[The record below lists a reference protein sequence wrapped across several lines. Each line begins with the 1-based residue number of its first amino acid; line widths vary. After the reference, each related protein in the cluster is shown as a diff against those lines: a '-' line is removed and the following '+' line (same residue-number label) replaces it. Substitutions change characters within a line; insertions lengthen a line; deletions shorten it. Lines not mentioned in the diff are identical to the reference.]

1 MNMIIHV
8 CFITTLKLQSNRE
21 KIHLGLFDL
30 SVFHPVSAIDQS
42 YYGGDSLGK
51 ENIPAE
57 VI

>member
-1 MNMIIHV
+1 MHMIIHV
-8 CFITTLKLQSNRE
+8 FFTMLKLQSNRE

-42 YYGGDSLGK
+42 YYSGDSLGK
-51 ENIPAE
+51 DNIPAE